1 MNCNDGKCSKIRK
14 EGIIHEENIC
24 LKLNKKNTYIES
36 IKNKTH
42 AVLNIKHK
50 SFYISVIITAITI
63 SLVNMMMYYFT
74 DINLMIYHNCIADTI
89 RGNGTINISQF
100 TACTTDYSEISQASI
115 AFVGMAIVIAI
126 SFICHNI
133 MFRRELNSI
142 DDKLNKNMN
151 MHHENIFL

>member
-1 MNCNDGKCSKIRK
+1 MESIK
-14 EGIIHEENIC
+14 
-24 LKLNKKNTYIES
+24 NKKNMYMESIKNKKNMCIESIKNKKNMCIES
-36 IKNKTH
+36 IKNKTY

-63 SLVNMMMYYFT
+63 SLVDMIMDYFT
-74 DINLMIYHNCIADTI
+74 DINLRVYHNCIADTI

-100 TACTTDYSEISQASI
+100 TACTTDYSEISQGSI

-133 MFRRELNSI
+133 MVRRELNSI
-142 DDKLNKNMN
+142 DDKLNKK
-151 MHHENIFL
+151 